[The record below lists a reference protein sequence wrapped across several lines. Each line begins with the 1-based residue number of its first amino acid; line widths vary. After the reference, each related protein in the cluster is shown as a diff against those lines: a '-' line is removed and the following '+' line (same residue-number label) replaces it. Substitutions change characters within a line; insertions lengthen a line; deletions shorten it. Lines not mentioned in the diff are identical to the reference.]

1 MEHYIRMHRT
11 EPEINW
17 DRLIVSHTEHQM
29 AVYQVSFPGTLVMF
43 QFPALGCYGMYRI
56 RSGIHIHF
64 NRRHWGKSMLI
75 LAEHTMPYP
84 HYDRCG
90 QQVAPWLLRNWHFVT
105 AEFRAGRERLQK
117 WETLQRH
124 FTAHQVVLNVNMN
137 PLDSTEAFA

>member
-1 MEHYIRMHRT
+1 
-11 EPEINW
+11 
-17 DRLIVSHTEHQM
+17 
-29 AVYQVSFPGTLVMF
+29 
-43 QFPALGCYGMYRI
+43 
-56 RSGIHIHF
+56 
-64 NRRHWGKSMLI
+64 MLI
-75 LAEHTMPYP
+75 LAEHTMPYT

-137 PLDSTEAFA
+137 PLDSTEAFAYPGRKVTYNNTNWLALYANLRKMQKLWGVVEKYII